1 MLEDIIMEY
10 IILQKKSALTAF
22 AAALFA
28 ALTKPFAKGD
38 ENTYEYRVSQSERV
52 FDKYSNSLLRL
63 AYAYVHN
70 MADAE
75 DILQDTM
82 IRYIKSAPDFENDE
96 HEKAWLITVTS
107 NTAKNKLKYE
117 EIRMADELDEN
128 LAEEGRADLSF
139 VWEAVKKLPVKQR
152 EVVHL
157 FYEEGYKTAEINLI
171 TWTDGK
177 YAYSIS
183 ITEGTT
189 EENAL
194 KLINNK

>member
-1 MLEDIIMEY
+1 
-10 IILQKKSALTAF
+10 
-22 AAALFA
+22 
-28 ALTKPFAKGD
+28 
-38 ENTYEYRVSQSERV
+38 
-52 FDKYSNSLLRL
+52 
-63 AYAYVHN
+63 